1 MPQSRSAQYVLFW
14 YAAETLPEAEE
25 QRLNEA
31 DGAGRVVSDDV
42 SAADLT
48 GDTVGAGGGMYRDDG
63 VVGSGESA
71 DVHFVPAGSGAQ
83 AVPESAGVSETG
95 LSRSSDS
102 SGVDVA
108 HVKSTAEEN
117 VSNVSGVGGV
127 VRAAAESAVKVTTLQ
142 QRIAEDARV
151 TTDGTRTF
159 YEPPKH
165 EGTGVDEEEAL
176 YESCLLSIEEA
187 RRKLRGSVME
197 DVVRRGWDAVKLRL
211 EIESEIR

>member
-1 MPQSRSAQYVLFW
+1 MFW

-25 QRLNEA
+25 QRLNEVERV
-31 DGAGRVVSDDV
+31 GRVVSDDV

-48 GDTVGAGGGMYRDDG
+48 GDTVGAGGRMYGDDDG

-71 DVHFVPAGSGAQ
+71 DVHSAPAGGGAQ
-83 AVPESAGVSETG
+83 AVPESVGASETG
-95 LSRSSDS
+95 LARLSDA
-102 SGVDVA
+102 SGVEVA
-108 HVKSTAEEN
+108 QVKPTAKSN
-117 VSNVSGVGGV
+117 VSSVSGVGGV
-127 VRAAAESAVKVTTLQ
+127 VRAAAESAVKVATLQ

-151 TTDGTRTF
+151 AADGTRTF
-159 YEPPKH
+159 YEPLKH

-197 DVVRRGWDAVKLRL
+197 DVVRRGWDAVKLRM
-211 EIESEIR
+211 EIESEIH